1 MKQLLTVI
9 LLASVAIAA
18 RSQQSNPQ
26 LHQLE
31 QYLQEQGYAVGH
43 TQSTGTERGISH
55 QWSALLSAYII
66 HPQIAP
72 KAPPSAPEGATIDSS
87 LDSRTIEAPSGA
99 VGGASGAVGGASGAL
114 VHVYDSINHLRRQ
127 RLTQALDSIRTT
139 FARLGKDASESYLYE
154 YHKDGTDTIKYSLAF
169 RRDDGALR
177 TYRYN
182 NSVYFNNA
190 GEVALFDY
198 TRRDDSDGWGAT
210 DWGYYS
216 HLYTIGNDISWDDMQ
231 PFDHAAF
238 EALIAPALK
247 AAKKLKG
254 AKAYPVYWRHDE
266 GFNDDVGP
274 NGNLVGKTV
283 RQSDYGP
290 NSHYGLTTGTLY
302 FIPIQHE
309 AEAKA
314 LYRQIDSLAHSYVD
328 SHSEQYYTYTFS
340 SDFRY
345 GNLRDMVRGQDIKGD
360 ASYELKAL
368 ADDAGFYILSINTQ
382 GELWI
387 PRDWPR
393 LKSYVNGEMV
403 YLKGMKPKK

>member
-1 MKQLLTVI
+1 MKKFFTVV

-26 LHQLE
+26 LRQLE
-31 QYLQEQGYAVGH
+31 QFIQEQGYAVSH
-43 TQSTGTERGISH
+43 TQSTGTERGIAH

-66 HPQIAP
+66 HPQ
-72 KAPPSAPEGATIDSS
+72 SAIDSTMS
-87 LDSRTIEAPSGA
+87 EA
-99 VGGASGAVGGASGAL
+99 AL
-114 VHVYDSINHLRRQ
+114 RRIVHQYDSINHLRRQ
-127 RLTQALDSIRTT
+127 RLMQVLDSIRTT

-216 HLYTIGNDISWDDMQ
+216 HLYTIPNDTWDDMQ

-283 RQSDYGP
+283 RQSDYVP

-328 SHSEQYYTYTFS
+328 SHPEQYYTYTFS

-345 GNLRDMVRGQDIKGD
+345 GNLRDMLRGQDIKGD
-360 ASYELKAL
+360 ASYEVKAL
-368 ADDAGFYILSINTQ
+368 ADDTGFYILSINTK

-393 LKSYVNGEMV
+393 LKSYINGEMV
-403 YLKGMKPKK
+403 YQKGMKPKEKK

>member
-1 MKQLLTVI
+1 MKKFFTVI
-9 LLASVAIAA
+9 LMASVAIAA

-26 LHQLE
+26 LRQLE
-31 QYLQEQGYAVGH
+31 QFIQEQGYAVSH
-43 TQSTGTERGISH
+43 TQSTGTERGIAH

-66 HPQIAP
+66 HPQ
-72 KAPPSAPEGATIDSS
+72 SAIDSTMS
-87 LDSRTIEAPSGA
+87 EA
-99 VGGASGAVGGASGAL
+99 AL
-114 VHVYDSINHLRRQ
+114 RRIVHQYDSINHLRRQ
-127 RLTQALDSIRTT
+127 HLTQALDSIPTT

-216 HLYTIGNDISWDDMQ
+216 HLYTIPNDTWDDMQ

-238 EALIAPALK
+238 EALIAPKLK
-247 AAKKLKG
+247 DAKKLKG

-266 GFNDDVGP
+266 GFNDDVGS

-283 RQSDYGP
+283 RQSDYGH

-328 SHSEQYYTYTFS
+328 SHPEQYYTYTFS

-345 GNLRDMVRGQDIKGD
+345 GNLRDMLRGQDMKGD
-360 ASYELKAL
+360 ASYEVKAL
-368 ADDAGFYILSINTQ
+368 ADDTGFYILSINTN

-403 YLKGMKPKK
+403 YQKSMKPKEKK

>member
-1 MKQLLTVI
+1 MKKFFTVI

-31 QYLQEQGYAVGH
+31 QFIQEQGYAVSH

-55 QWSALLSAYII
+55 QWSALLNAYII
-66 HPQIAP
+66 HPQ
-72 KAPPSAPEGATIDSS
+72 SAIDSTMS
-87 LDSRTIEAPSGA
+87 EA
-99 VGGASGAVGGASGAL
+99 AL
-114 VHVYDSINHLRRQ
+114 RRIVHQYDSINHLRRQ
-127 RLTQALDSIRTT
+127 HLTQALDSIRTT

-198 TRRDDSDGWGAT
+198 TRSNDSDGWGAT

-283 RQSDYGP
+283 RQSDYGH
-290 NSHYGLTTGTLY
+290 NKHYGLTTGTLY

-328 SHSEQYYTYTFS
+328 SHPEQYYTYTFS

-345 GNLRDMVRGQDIKGD
+345 GNLRDMLLGQDFKD
-360 ASYELKAL
+360 DSNYSLKAL
-368 ADDAGFYILSINTQ
+368 ADETGFYILSINTK

-393 LKSYVNGEMV
+393 LKSYVNGEME
-403 YLKGMKPKK
+403 YLKGMKPKEKK

>member
-1 MKQLLTVI
+1 MKKIFTII

-18 RSQQSNPQ
+18 RSQPSTTQ

-31 QYLQEQGYAVGH
+31 QFIQEQGYAVSH

-55 QWSALLSAYII
+55 QWSALLNAYII
-66 HPQIAP
+66 HPQSAS
-72 KAPPSAPEGATIDSS
+72 KASPSPSEGGDVRSHDTNRDSVSLSNQTPPPSEG
-87 LDSRTIEAPSGA
+87 LGEAF
-99 VGGASGAVGGASGAL
+99 
-114 VHVYDSINHLRRQ
+114 HVYDSINNLRRQ
-127 RLTQALDSIRTT
+127 RLTQVLDSIRTT

-274 NGNLVGKTV
+274 KGNLVGKTV
-283 RQSDYGP
+283 RQSDYGH
-290 NSHYGLTTGTLY
+290 NKHYGLTTGTLY

-314 LYRQIDSLAHSYVD
+314 LYRQIDSLAHNFVD
-328 SHSEQYYTYTFS
+328 SHPEQYYTYTFS

-368 ADDAGFYILSINTQ
+368 ADETGFYILSINTK

-393 LKSYVNGEMV
+393 LKSYVNGERV
-403 YLKGMKPKK
+403 YLKGMKPKEKK

>member
-1 MKQLLTVI
+1 MKKIFTII

-31 QYLQEQGYAVGH
+31 QFIQEQGYAVSH

-55 QWSALLSAYII
+55 QWSALLNAYII
-66 HPQIAP
+66 HPQ
-72 KAPPSAPEGATIDSS
+72 SAIDSTMS
-87 LDSRTIEAPSGA
+87 EA
-99 VGGASGAVGGASGAL
+99 AL
-114 VHVYDSINHLRRQ
+114 RRIVHQYDSINHLRRQ
-127 RLTQALDSIRTT
+127 HLTQALDSIRTT

-182 NSVYFNNA
+182 NSVSFRNA

-198 TRRDDSDGWGAT
+198 TRSNDSDGWGAT

-283 RQSDYGP
+283 RQSDYGH
-290 NSHYGLTTGTLY
+290 NKHYGLTTGTLY

-314 LYRQIDSLAHSYVD
+314 LYRQLDSLAHSYVD
-328 SHSEQYYTYTFS
+328 SHPEQYYTYTFS

-368 ADDAGFYILSINTQ
+368 VDDNGFYILSINTK

-387 PRDWPR
+387 PRNWPR
-393 LKSYVNGEMV
+393 LKSYVNGEME
-403 YLKGMKPKK
+403 YLKGMKPKEKK

>member
-1 MKQLLTVI
+1 MKKFFTII

-31 QYLQEQGYAVGH
+31 QFIQEQGYAVSH

-55 QWSALLSAYII
+55 QWSTLLNAYII
-66 HPQIAP
+66 HPQ
-72 KAPPSAPEGATIDSS
+72 SAIDSTMS
-87 LDSRTIEAPSGA
+87 EA
-99 VGGASGAVGGASGAL
+99 AL
-114 VHVYDSINHLRRQ
+114 RRIVHQYDSINHLRRLH
-127 RLTQALDSIRTT
+127 LTQALDSIRTT

-198 TRRDDSDGWGAT
+198 TRSNDSDGWGAT

-216 HLYTIGNDISWDDMQ
+216 HLYTIPNDTWDDMQ

-283 RQSDYGP
+283 RQSDYGH
-290 NSHYGLTTGTLY
+290 NEHYGLTTGTLY

-314 LYRQIDSLAHSYVD
+314 LYRQIDSLAHNFVD
-328 SHSEQYYTYTFS
+328 SHPEQYYTYTFS

-345 GNLRDMVRGQDIKGD
+345 GNLRDMVLGQDFKD
-360 ASYELKAL
+360 DSNYSLKAL
-368 ADDAGFYILSINTQ
+368 ADDTGFYILSINTK

-393 LKSYVNGEMV
+393 LKSYVNGEME
-403 YLKGMKPKK
+403 YLKGMKPKEKK

>member
-1 MKQLLTVI
+1 MKKIFTII

-31 QYLQEQGYAVGH
+31 QFIQEQGYAVSH

-55 QWSALLSAYII
+55 QWSALLNAYII
-66 HPQIAP
+66 HPQ
-72 KAPPSAPEGATIDSS
+72 SAIDSTMS
-87 LDSRTIEAPSGA
+87 EA
-99 VGGASGAVGGASGAL
+99 AL
-114 VHVYDSINHLRRQ
+114 RRIVHQYDSINHLRRQ
-127 RLTQALDSIRTT
+127 HLTQALDSIRTT

-198 TRRDDSDGWGAT
+198 TRSNDSDGWGAT
-210 DWGYYS
+210 DWGNYS
-216 HLYTIGNDISWDDMQ
+216 HLYTIPNDTWDDMQ

-238 EALIAPALK
+238 EALIAPKLK
-247 AAKKLKG
+247 DAKKLKG

-328 SHSEQYYTYTFS
+328 SHPEQYYTYTFS
-340 SDFRY
+340 SDFRC

-368 ADDAGFYILSINTQ
+368 ADDTGFYILSINTK

-393 LKSYVNGEMV
+393 LKSYVNGEME
-403 YLKGMKPKK
+403 YLKGMKPKVKK

>member
-1 MKQLLTVI
+1 MKKFFTII

-26 LHQLE
+26 LRQLE
-31 QYLQEQGYAVGH
+31 QFIQEQGYAVSH

-55 QWSALLSAYII
+55 QWSALLNAYII
-66 HPQIAP
+66 HPQ
-72 KAPPSAPEGATIDSS
+72 SAIDSTMS
-87 LDSRTIEAPSGA
+87 EA
-99 VGGASGAVGGASGAL
+99 AL
-114 VHVYDSINHLRRQ
+114 RRIVHQYDSINHLRRQ
-127 RLTQALDSIRTT
+127 HLTQALDSIRTT

-182 NSVYFNNA
+182 NSVSFRNA

-198 TRRDDSDGWGAT
+198 TRSNDSDGWGAT

-216 HLYTIGNDISWDDMQ
+216 HLYTIPNDISWDDMQ

-274 NGNLVGKTV
+274 KGNLVGKTV
-283 RQSDYGP
+283 RQSDYGH

-314 LYRQIDSLAHSYVD
+314 LYRQIDSLTHSYVD
-328 SHSEQYYTYTFS
+328 SHPEQYYTYTFS

-345 GNLRDMVRGQDIKGD
+345 GNLRDMVLGQDFKD
-360 ASYELKAL
+360 DSNYSLKAL
-368 ADDAGFYILSINTQ
+368 ADDTGFYILSINTK

-403 YLKGMKPKK
+403 YLKGMKPKEKK

>member
-1 MKQLLTVI
+1 MKQLFTII

-31 QYLQEQGYAVGH
+31 QFIQEQGYAVSH

-55 QWSALLSAYII
+55 QWSALLNAYII
-66 HPQIAP
+66 HPQ
-72 KAPPSAPEGATIDSS
+72 SAIDSTMS
-87 LDSRTIEAPSGA
+87 EA
-99 VGGASGAVGGASGAL
+99 AL
-114 VHVYDSINHLRRQ
+114 RRIVHQYDSINHLRRQ
-127 RLTQALDSIRTT
+127 HLTQVLDSIRTT

-198 TRRDDSDGWGAT
+198 TRSNDSDGWGAT

-216 HLYTIGNDISWDDMQ
+216 HLYTIPNDTWDDMQ

-238 EALIAPALK
+238 EALIAPKLK
-247 AAKKLKG
+247 DAKKLKG

-283 RQSDYGP
+283 RQSDYGH
-290 NSHYGLTTGTLY
+290 NKHYGLTTGTLY
-302 FIPIQHE
+302 FIPIQRE

-328 SHSEQYYTYTFS
+328 SHPEQYYTYTFS

-345 GNLRDMVRGQDIKGD
+345 GNLRDMVLGQDFKD
-360 ASYELKAL
+360 DSNYSLKAL
-368 ADDAGFYILSINTQ
+368 ADDTGFYILSINTK

-403 YLKGMKPKK
+403 YLKGMKPKEKK

>member
-1 MKQLLTVI
+1 MKKIFTII

-31 QYLQEQGYAVGH
+31 QFIQEQGYAVSH

-55 QWSALLSAYII
+55 QWSALLNAYII
-66 HPQIAP
+66 HPQ
-72 KAPPSAPEGATIDSS
+72 SAIDSTMS
-87 LDSRTIEAPSGA
+87 EA
-99 VGGASGAVGGASGAL
+99 AL
-114 VHVYDSINHLRRQ
+114 RRIVHQYDSINHLRRQ
-127 RLTQALDSIRTT
+127 HLTQALDSIRTT

-198 TRRDDSDGWGAT
+198 TRSNDSDGWGAT

-283 RQSDYGP
+283 RQSDYGH

-328 SHSEQYYTYTFS
+328 SHPEQYYTYTFS

-345 GNLRDMVRGQDIKGD
+345 GNLRDMVRGQDFKDD
-360 ASYELKAL
+360 ASYSLKAL
-368 ADDAGFYILSINTQ
+368 ADDTGFYILSINTK

-403 YLKGMKPKK
+403 YLKGMKPKEKK

>member
-1 MKQLLTVI
+1 MKKIFTII
-9 LLASVAIAA
+9 LLASVAMAA

-31 QYLQEQGYAVGH
+31 QYLQEQGYAVSH

-55 QWSALLSAYII
+55 QWSALLNAYII
-66 HPQIAP
+66 HPQ
-72 KAPPSAPEGATIDSS
+72 SAIDSTMS
-87 LDSRTIEAPSGA
+87 EA
-99 VGGASGAVGGASGAL
+99 AL
-114 VHVYDSINHLRRQ
+114 RRIVHQYDSINHLRRQ
-127 RLTQALDSIRTT
+127 HLTQALDSIRTT

-198 TRRDDSDGWGAT
+198 TRSNDSDGWGAT

-238 EALIAPALK
+238 EALIAPKLK

-283 RQSDYGP
+283 RQSDYGH
-290 NSHYGLTTGTLY
+290 NKHYGLTTGTLY

-328 SHSEQYYTYTFS
+328 SHPEQYYTYTFS

-368 ADDAGFYILSINTQ
+368 ADDTGFYILSINTQ

-393 LKSYVNGEMV
+393 LKSYVNGEIE

>member
-1 MKQLLTVI
+1 MKKIFTII
-9 LLASVAIAA
+9 LMASVAIAA

-31 QYLQEQGYAVGH
+31 QFIQEQGYAVSH
-43 TQSTGTERGISH
+43 TQSTGTERGIAH
-55 QWSALLSAYII
+55 QWSALLNAYII
-66 HPQIAP
+66 HPQ
-72 KAPPSAPEGATIDSS
+72 SAIDSTMS
-87 LDSRTIEAPSGA
+87 EA
-99 VGGASGAVGGASGAL
+99 AL
-114 VHVYDSINHLRRQ
+114 RRIVHQYDSINHLRRL
-127 RLTQALDSIRTT
+127 RLTQVLDSIRTT

-182 NSVYFNNA
+182 NSVSFRNA

-198 TRRDDSDGWGAT
+198 TRSNDSDGWGAT

-216 HLYTIGNDISWDDMQ
+216 HLYTIPNDISWDDMQ
-231 PFDHAAF
+231 PFDHVAF

-283 RQSDYGP
+283 RQSDYGH
-290 NSHYGLTTGTLY
+290 NKHYGLTTGTLY

-328 SHSEQYYTYTFS
+328 SHPEQYYTYTFS

-368 ADDAGFYILSINTQ
+368 ADDNGFYILSINTQ

-393 LKSYVNGEMV
+393 LKSYVNGEIE

>member
-1 MKQLLTVI
+1 MKKIFIII
-9 LLASVAIAA
+9 LMASVAIAA

-31 QYLQEQGYAVGH
+31 QFIQEQGYAVSH

-55 QWSALLSAYII
+55 QWSALLNAYII
-66 HPQIAP
+66 HPQ
-72 KAPPSAPEGATIDSS
+72 SAIDSTMS
-87 LDSRTIEAPSGA
+87 EA
-99 VGGASGAVGGASGAL
+99 AL
-114 VHVYDSINHLRRQ
+114 RRIVHQYDSINHLRRLH
-127 RLTQALDSIRTT
+127 LTQALDSIRTT

-198 TRRDDSDGWGAT
+198 TRSNDSDGWGAT

-274 NGNLVGKTV
+274 KGNLVGKTV

-302 FIPIQHE
+302 FIPKQHE

-328 SHSEQYYTYTFS
+328 SHPEQYYTYTFS

-345 GNLRDMVRGQDIKGD
+345 GNLRDMVLGQDFKDD
-360 ASYELKAL
+360 ANYSLKAL
-368 ADDAGFYILSINTQ
+368 ADNTGFYILSINTK

-393 LKSYVNGEMV
+393 LKSYINGERV
-403 YLKGMKPKK
+403 YLKGMKPKEKK

>member
-1 MKQLLTVI
+1 MKQLFTII

-31 QYLQEQGYAVGH
+31 QFIQEQGYAVSH

-55 QWSALLSAYII
+55 QWSALLNAYII
-66 HPQIAP
+66 HPQ
-72 KAPPSAPEGATIDSS
+72 SAIDSTMS
-87 LDSRTIEAPSGA
+87 EA
-99 VGGASGAVGGASGAL
+99 AL
-114 VHVYDSINHLRRQ
+114 RRIVHQYDSINNLRRQ
-127 RLTQALDSIRTT
+127 HLTQALDSIRTT
-139 FARLGKDASESYLYE
+139 FACLGKDASESYLYE

-198 TRRDDSDGWGAT
+198 TRSNDSDGWGAT

-238 EALIAPALK
+238 EALIAPKLK
-247 AAKKLKG
+247 DAKKLKG

-274 NGNLVGKTV
+274 KGNLVGKTV

-302 FIPIQHE
+302 FIPIQRE

-328 SHSEQYYTYTFS
+328 SHPEQYYTYTFS

-345 GNLRDMVRGQDIKGD
+345 GNLRDMVRGRDIKGD

-368 ADDAGFYILSINTQ
+368 ADDTGFYILSINTK

-393 LKSYVNGEMV
+393 LKSYVNGEME
-403 YLKGMKPKK
+403 YLKGMKPKEKK

>member
-1 MKQLLTVI
+1 MKKIFTVI

-31 QYLQEQGYAVGH
+31 QFIQEQGYAVSH
-43 TQSTGTERGISH
+43 TQATGTERGISH
-55 QWSALLSAYII
+55 QWSALLNAYII
-66 HPQIAP
+66 HPQ
-72 KAPPSAPEGATIDSS
+72 SAIDSTMS
-87 LDSRTIEAPSGA
+87 EA
-99 VGGASGAVGGASGAL
+99 AL
-114 VHVYDSINHLRRQ
+114 RRIVHQYDSINHLRRLH
-127 RLTQALDSIRTT
+127 LTQALDSIRTT
-139 FARLGKDASESYLYE
+139 FAHLGKDASESYLYE

-182 NSVYFNNA
+182 NSVSFRNA

-290 NSHYGLTTGTLY
+290 NSHYGLTNGTLY

-328 SHSEQYYTYTFS
+328 SHPEQYYTYTFS

-345 GNLRDMVRGQDIKGD
+345 GNLRDMVLGQDFKD
-360 ASYELKAL
+360 DSNYSLKAL
-368 ADDAGFYILSINTQ
+368 ADETGFYILSINTK

-393 LKSYVNGEMV
+393 LKSYINGERV
-403 YLKGMKPKK
+403 YLKGMKPKEKK